1 MVKNPPA
8 NAGETG
14 SIPDP
19 TCRRATKPMHH
30 NYWDCALEPGSCS
43 YWIPCTQN
51 TCSTIRKA
59 TPMRSLLSAM
69 KSSPRSPQLREKPS
83 QQWRSST
90 AKNKFIFKDL
100 VLRSQSGQLS
110 RVSWSS
116 VFLQGG
122 GDTPERERASQF
134 PSLSAQSCLPPSPS
148 TGIILKKKKKNPPH

>member
-14 SIPDP
+14 SFPDP

-116 VFLQGG
+116 VFLQGWWRHSR
-122 GDTPERERASQF
+122 EREGITVPF
-134 PSLSAQSCLPPSPS
+134 SLCPILPPTFSFHRYYS
-148 TGIILKKKKKNPPH
+148 